1 MTSSDRTFVVTGGT
15 SGLGYECARILALD
29 PINTVVITGRDAT
42 RTRELAATIGAH
54 GMALDLSSRSSVGA
68 FVAELVSADLPPL
81 AGLVCNAGVQ
91 FTRRTLTADGMEAT
105 FATNHLGH
113 LALILDLLDHFTAP
127 ARILLVSSGTHDP
140 DQFTGM
146 PHPLHA
152 TAHAL
157 AYPPPPTESAQRD
170 ARRRYTTSKLAN
182 LRTAYHL
189 ARELAPRDI
198 TVNAFDPGL
207 MPGTG
212 LARDAG
218 AFQRLAWKTI
228 ARALVV
234 LPGVRTP
241 QGSGADLAWLAA
253 APAREGITGQYL
265 VRRTPVRSSAASY
278 DEPAQRALYRDSL
291 ELLAELDA
299 GSPKI
304 GDTPRIIGAGRRG
317 DDRQ

>member
-1 MTSSDRTFVVTGGT
+1 MASSDRTVVVTGGT
-15 SGLGYECARILALD
+15 SGLGYECARNLARD
-29 PINTVVITGRDAT
+29 PRNTVVITGRDAI

-54 GMALDLSSRSSVGA
+54 GMALDLASRPSIGA
-68 FVAELVSADLPPL
+68 FAADLAAADLPPL
-81 AGLVCNAGVQ
+81 FGLVCNAGVQ
-91 FTRRTLTADGMEAT
+91 FTRRTLTADGIEAT

-113 LALILDLLDHFTAP
+113 LRLVLDLLDHFTAP
-127 ARILLVSSGTHDP
+127 ARIILVSSGTHDP

-152 TAHAL
+152 TAREL

-170 ARRRYTTSKLAN
+170 ARRRYATSKLAN
-182 LRTAYHL
+182 LQTAYHL

-212 LARDAG
+212 LARDAS
-218 AFQRLAWKTI
+218 AFQRLSWKTI

-234 LPGVRTP
+234 LPGVRTAR
-241 QGSGADLAWLAA
+241 GSGADLAWLAA
-253 APAREGITGQYL
+253 ATDRAGITGQYL

-278 DEPAQRALYRDSL
+278 DEPVQQALYRDSL
-291 ELLAELDA
+291 ELLAEWDA
-299 GSPKI
+299 
-304 GDTPRIIGAGRRG
+304 RA
-317 DDRQ
+317 DR

>member
-1 MTSSDRTFVVTGGT
+1 MRQDPRARPAQHGGDHRSRRDSNSGAGRDDR
-15 SGLGYECARILALD
+15 CARYGARPVLA
-29 PINTVVITGRDAT
+29 IVGRRVRR
-42 RTRELAATIGAH
+42 RTRL
-54 GMALDLSSRSSVGA
+54 RR
-68 FVAELVSADLPPL
+68 LPPL

-113 LALILDLLDHFTAP
+113 LGLILDLLDHFTAP

-152 TAHAL
+152 TAHEL

-278 DEPAQRALYRDSL
+278 DEPEPSGRCIETAWSCSPSWMRA
-291 ELLAELDA
+291 A
-299 GSPKI
+299 
-304 GDTPRIIGAGRRG
+304 RRSATRPG
-317 DDRQ
+317 

>member
-1 MTSSDRTFVVTGGT
+1 MTSSDRTIVITGGT
-15 SGLGYECARILALD
+15 SGLGYECARNLALD
-29 PINTVVITGRDAT
+29 PRNTVVITGRDAT
-42 RTRELAATIGAH
+42 RTRELAAAIGAH
-54 GMALDLSSRSSVGA
+54 GMALDLSSRPSVGG
-68 FVAELVSADLPPL
+68 FVAELVAADLPPL
-81 AGLVCNAGVQ
+81 SGLVCNAGVQ
-91 FTRRTLTADGMEAT
+91 FTGRTLTSDGMEAT

-113 LALILDLLDHFTAP
+113 LGLVIDLLAHFTAP
-127 ARILLVSSGTHDP
+127 ARIIVVSSGTHDP

-146 PHPLHA
+146 PHPLRA
-152 TAHAL
+152 TAREL

-170 ARRRYTTSKLAN
+170 GRRRYTTSKLAN
-182 LRTAYHL
+182 LQTAYHL

-212 LARDAG
+212 LARNAS
-218 AFQRLAWKTI
+218 AVQRLGWKTI

-241 QGSGADLAWLAA
+241 RGSGADLAWLVA
-253 APAREGITGQYL
+253 APDREGITGQYL

-278 DEPAQRALYRDSL
+278 DERVQHALYGDSL

-299 GSPKI
+299 
-304 GDTPRIIGAGRRG
+304 RA
-317 DDRQ
+317 DR